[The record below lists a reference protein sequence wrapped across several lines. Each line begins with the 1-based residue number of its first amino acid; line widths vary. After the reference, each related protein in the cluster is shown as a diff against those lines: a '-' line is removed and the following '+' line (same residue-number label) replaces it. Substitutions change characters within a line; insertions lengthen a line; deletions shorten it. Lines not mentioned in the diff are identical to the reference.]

1 MTPEQVQVQKKME
14 RFAMDLWIFVNLPD
28 EKRAIRVE
36 ERLRLKNERLLL
48 REEFLR
54 LKEGN
59 SVLRK

>member
-1 MTPEQVQVQKKME
+1 MTPEQIRVQKKME
-14 RFAMDLWIFVNLPD
+14 KFAMDLWIFVNLPD

-36 ERLRLKNERLLL
+36 ERLRLKNQRLLL
-48 REEFLR
+48 REQYLR

>member
-1 MTPEQVQVQKKME
+1 MTPEQIRVQKKME
-14 RFAMDLWIFVNLPD
+14 KFAMDLWIFVNLPD

-36 ERLRLKNERLLL
+36 EHLRLKNERLLL
-48 REEFLR
+48 REQYLR